1 MNVHY
6 LDSNIFIT
14 CSLFFGH
21 ATHQDLFTQLTQA
34 LFKLDINKMFQV
46 SMDGPNVNLRSLEK
60 LQKDCL
66 ENEQYELVNVRSCR
80 LHTIHGAFKTGA
92 ESTS

>member
-6 LDSNIFIT
+6 LDSNIIIT

-34 LFKLDINKMFQV
+34 LFKLDTNKIFQV

>member
-6 LDSNIFIT
+6 LDSN
-14 CSLFFGH
+14 FFGH

-34 LFKLDINKMFQV
+34 LFKLDTNKMFQV
-46 SMDGPNVNLRSLEK
+46 SLDGPNVNLRSLEK

>member
-34 LFKLDINKMFQV
+34 LFKLDTNKMFQV